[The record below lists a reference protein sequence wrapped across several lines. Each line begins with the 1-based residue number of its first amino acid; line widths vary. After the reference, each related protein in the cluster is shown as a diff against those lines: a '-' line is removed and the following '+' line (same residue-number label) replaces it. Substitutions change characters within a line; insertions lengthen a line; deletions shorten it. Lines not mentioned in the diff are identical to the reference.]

1 MPVLHAQILAAQHLP
16 QRETASP
23 GRKERCLACRE
34 HIEPNVVH
42 FTKTHPRCLVGPTEF
57 ESVTP
62 EASAPK
68 GGSNQSLGRLP
79 SMTCGKFLRFR
90 TLLESFVR
98 TLNKLRTL
106 SALYGLNSF
115 IMMELAVEQNPFPK
129 QEMFDAFPAKNR
141 FELVNAFI

>member
-1 MPVLHAQILAAQHLP
+1 
-16 QRETASP
+16 
-23 GRKERCLACRE
+23 
-34 HIEPNVVH
+34 
-42 FTKTHPRCLVGPTEF
+42 
-57 ESVTP
+57 
-62 EASAPK
+62 
-68 GGSNQSLGRLP
+68 
-79 SMTCGKFLRFR
+79 MTCGKFLRFR